1 MRYERIRENWRKF
14 PHPIRWLVT
23 AILGVTLIALGI
35 VFLVLPGPGIP
46 LIIAG
51 LAILATE
58 FTWAEILLNKSKLH
72 LNTVIK
78 KARPNKTLLIAI
90 SVLILIVSA
99 ATFYFIKT

>member
-35 VFLVLPGPGIP
+35 IFLVLPGPGIP

-90 SVLILIVSA
+90 GVLMLIVSA